1 MIITIGRE
9 NGSGGHEIGEIVA
22 AELEMGFYDK
32 KLISLAAEKSG
43 YSPELV
49 TRYNESI
56 DGENR
61 KSSTAFGV
69 YSKGF
74 LSKQFSRVEDEMF
87 VSQAQVIRR
96 IANSESAVIVGRCAD
111 CILSVRENTF
121 NVFIFAPI
129 EDRVHRIMKRE
140 QMSEADAL
148 KKIMASDKG
157 RGNYYF
163 RFTDNKWGKAQNYD
177 LCINSSALGI
187 KKTAKLIVDMA
198 RVAEFKKSQVRHLF
212 AF

>member
-9 NGSGGHEIGEIVA
+9 NGSGGHEIGELVA
-22 AELEMGFYDK
+22 AELGMGYYDK
-32 KLISLAAEKSG
+32 KLISLAAERSG
-43 YSPELV
+43 YSPEIV
-49 TRYNESI
+49 SRFDKSI
-56 DGENR
+56 DGENI
-61 KSSTAFGV
+61 KNSTAVGV
-69 YSKGF
+69 YSRGF

-96 IANSESAVIVGRCAD
+96 IANTESAVIVGRCAD
-111 CILSVRENTF
+111 YILSVRENTF

-129 EDRVHRIMKRE
+129 EDRVRRIMKRE

-148 KKIMASDKG
+148 KKIMASDRG
-157 RGNYYF
+157 RGNHYF

-187 KKTAKLIVDMA
+187 EKTAQLIVDMA
-198 RVAEFKKSQVRHLF
+198 RVAEFK
-212 AF
+212 